1 MRYYCPDVRLT
12 SAYRS
17 TGKYTSSLVNDI
29 TCGLCVSRLTAAYR
43 STGKYTF
50 PLVNDITNDL
60 CVIIVRMLDSQLP
73 IGQLISIH
81 LL

>member
-1 MRYYCPDVRLT
+1 MRYYCPDGRLT
-12 SAYRS
+12 AAYRSAGKYTSSSVNDITYGLCISRLTAAYRS

-29 TCGLCVSRLTAAYR
+29 THG
-43 STGKYTF
+43 
-50 PLVNDITNDL
+50 L

-73 IGQLISIH
+73 IGQLVSIH